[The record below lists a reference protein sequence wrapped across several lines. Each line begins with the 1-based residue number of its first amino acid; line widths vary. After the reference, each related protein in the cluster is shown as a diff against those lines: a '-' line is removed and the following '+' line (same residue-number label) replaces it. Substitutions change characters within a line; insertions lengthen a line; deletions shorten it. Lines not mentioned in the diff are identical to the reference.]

1 MTPQRQ
7 KRLREQIR
15 RSRARLMVS
24 DPALAMLL
32 MYLRFVATKDVY
44 RISTNRREI
53 LFDPDWFQMLG
64 KKETDYI
71 LSHEVI
77 HIVLEDTKRPAFF
90 TGDRFHH
97 ACDIIACSVMRNR
110 GWQDASQ
117 IRLLIDYTRTTQ
129 HKQVTWLTS
138 VFRPVFPNLEK
149 AHPHKESTGQEHR
162 EKLLQQDTRLIRL

>member
-24 DPALAMLL
+24 DPALAMVL

-44 RISTNRREI
+44 RISTNGREI
-53 LFDPDWFQMLG
+53 LFDPDWFQKLG

-77 HIVLEDTKRPAFF
+77 HIVLDDTRRPAFF

-97 ACDIIACSVMRNR
+97 ACDIIACSALLTTTMSEMRRVVELAVKR
-110 GWQDASQ
+110 G
-117 IRLLIDYTRTTQ
+117 I
-129 HKQVTWLTS
+129 
-138 VFRPVFPNLEK
+138 
-149 AHPHKESTGQEHR
+149 R
-162 EKLLQQDTRLIRL
+162 EKHRIIIGGAPITQQFCDEIGADGYSPDAAQCVSLASGLMERMRTN

>member
-24 DPALAMLL
+24 DPALAMVL

-44 RISTNRREI
+44 RISTNGREI

-110 GWQDASQ
+110 GWQDDELPH
-117 IRLLIDYTRTTQ
+117 IGKLPHRTY
-129 HKQVTWLTS
+129 
-138 VFRPVFPNLEK
+138 FPGHE
-149 AHPHKESTGQEHR
+149 G
-162 EKLLQQDTRLIRL
+162 KL